1 MSNTEKEGVR
11 FINESIK
18 RCGITQPANNLLTAN
33 PDLQAILARYA
44 IHLSPFI
51 ENPADGRPLLDTA
64 IESAVTNYYLGL
76 NTSAKFA
83 KLSFVDAL
91 LTRATMLV
99 DYDVRY
105 YKNIW
110 NPFGTISLTEFIS
123 KYQSP
128 HVGYGVKHVDFDIND
143 YRLHILKIIA
153 NEDDI
158 KAIGKSMQ
166 HIAVAQEIHR

>member
-1 MSNTEKEGVR
+1 MSTADKEAVR

-18 RCGITQPANNLLTAN
+18 RCGITQPANNLLTDN
-33 PDLQAILARYA
+33 PDLHTILCRYA

-110 NPFGTISLTEFIS
+110 NPFGSVSLTEFIT
-123 KYQSP
+123 KFPTP

-143 YRLHILKIIA
+143 YRLHILNIIA
-153 NEDDI
+153 QDADI

-166 HIAVAQEIHR
+166 HIAIAQEIHR